1 MSDPGFDNLVTV
13 EVHQATGMVA
23 MQLGCTPLEA
33 LGRMIVRTLNE
44 GIALDELARNVIEGT
59 LTFS

>member
-1 MSDPGFDNLVTV
+1 MSDPGFRSLVTV

-33 LGRMIVRTLNE
+33 LGRIMVRALNE
-44 GIALDELARNVIEGT
+44 GIALEELARNVIDRT
-59 LTFS
+59 STFS